1 MTKTTSINLQAAQRD
16 ALLKRGGNKYA
27 RQLLTEKVIAEIRKD
42 ADALS
47 KEIAEFRNPKRVEKI
62 INTQTAI
69 ESIVKS
75 YSSGGPGG
83 YAGTMIERNNL
94 FDQLR
99 RIAPNMTPEQF
110 VAAVKKSMAK

>member
-16 ALLKRGGNKYA
+16 ALLEGGGSEYA